1 MAKFLIEGGN
11 KLVGEV
17 KISGNKNAVFP
28 CLSAALLTSEDV
40 ILRNIPK
47 IVDTDVSLEI
57 LRSLGVE
64 VTEAEDYIKINAH
77 KIESHQIPEELAARL
92 RGSILFAGGLLGRVG
107 KAEFIHPGGDIIGK
121 RTIRPHLQG
130 FEQLGYKV
138 TQNDLSYT
146 VTRSAERPSEVNI
159 FMEEASVTGTEN
171 LVLAS
176 VLGNQTVILKNCA
189 MEPHVV
195 DVCQMLKK
203 MGAQIEGIGSSTLKI
218 TGVEKL
224 KGVDFTIG
232 SDFLEVGTYAIA
244 AAITRGNITL
254 TNCSLDNLEP
264 ILYRLEKMGVTLTQV
279 ANKCMVHYSKI
290 KPNPKLHTN
299 IWPGFP
305 SDLMSVFIVLATQA
319 EGVSLLHDWM
329 YESRFFFVD
338 KLISMGASITIADPH
353 RIVVNGPTPLVARN
367 LDTPDIRAGMALVLA
382 ALIAEGKS
390 TINKAE
396 LIERGYEDVVGKLS
410 SLGANIEKI
419 D

>member
-1 MAKFLIEGGN
+1 MSKFLIEGGN
-11 KLVGEV
+11 KLSGEV
-17 KISGNKNAVFP
+17 KISGNKNAIFP
-28 CLSAALLTSEDV
+28 CLAAALLTDEDV
-40 ILRNIPK
+40 ILRNIPN

-57 LRSLGVE
+57 LQSLGIE
-64 VTEAEDYIKINAH
+64 VTKHEDYIKINAH
-77 KIESHQIPEELAARL
+77 KIESHIIPEDLATKL
-92 RGSILFAGGLLGRVG
+92 RGSILFVGGLLGRVG

-121 RTIRPHLQG
+121 RTIEPHLQG
-130 FEQLGYKV
+130 FEQLGFKV
-138 TQNDLSYT
+138 VPNDLSYA
-146 VTRSAERPSEVNI
+146 VTRLGTRPKKVNI

-171 LVLAS
+171 LILAS
-176 VLGNQTVILKNCA
+176 TLGDQTVVLKNCA

-195 DVCQMLKK
+195 DLCLMLIK
-203 MGAQIEGIGSSTLKI
+203 MGAKIEGVGTSTLSI
-218 TGVEKL
+218 TGVQNL

-232 SDFLEVGTYAIA
+232 SDFLELGTYSIA
-244 AAITRGNITL
+244 AAITKGDLKL

-264 ILYRLEKMGVTLTQV
+264 VLLRLEKMGVKLTQV
-279 ANKCMVHYSKI
+279 GNICQVTYSKLKAI
-290 KPNPKLHTN
+290 PKLHTN

-305 SDLMSVFIVLATQA
+305 TDLMSVMIVLATQA
-319 EGVSLLHDWM
+319 NGVSLLHDWM

-338 KLISMGASITIADPH
+338 KLISMGANITIADPH
-353 RIVVNGPTPLVARN
+353 RIVVYGPTPLTARN

-410 SLGANIEKI
+410 NLGVSIEKI